1 MFTRIENDS
10 NGNPRYVC
18 NHIEVLTNDEART
31 LSVWVNSI
39 KNGVSERYARAINKA
54 KTIGG
59 NKYHTK
65 TFGGGLVFQS
75 YNIKELE
82 EQVKELANS

>member
-1 MFTRIENDS
+1 MFTQINNDS

-18 NHIEVLTNDEART
+18 YHIEVLTNDEAST
-31 LSVWVNSI
+31 LSFWVNS
-39 KNGVSERYARAINKA
+39 KNGISERYARAINKA

-59 NKYHTK
+59 KKYHTK
-65 TFGGGLVFQS
+65 DFGGGLVFQS

-82 EQVKELANS
+82 EQVKELAK